1 MNYFAEK
8 LGFSYDKD
16 GEIAKTDLISRCLL
30 YRDMENKKSMT
41 PPSSFDPKASI
52 IDMALPMCVPK
63 TDGVFAT
70 TANTPKV
77 KPASA
82 SMLASTDSDSEISSF
97 CAESVGR

>member
-1 MNYFAEK
+1 M
-8 LGFSYDKD
+8 
-16 GEIAKTDLISRCLL
+16 LL

-82 SMLASTDSDSEISSF
+82 SMLASTDSDSEISTS

>member
-1 MNYFAEK
+1 
-8 LGFSYDKD
+8 
-16 GEIAKTDLISRCLL
+16 
-30 YRDMENKKSMT
+30 MENKKSMT

-82 SMLASTDSDSEISSF
+82 
-97 CAESVGR
+97 ESVGR